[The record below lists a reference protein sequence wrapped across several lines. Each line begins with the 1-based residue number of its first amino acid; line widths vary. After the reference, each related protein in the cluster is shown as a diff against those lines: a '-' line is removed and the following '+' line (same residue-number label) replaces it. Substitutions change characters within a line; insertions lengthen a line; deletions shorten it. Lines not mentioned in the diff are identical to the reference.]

1 MSPHSTAIMVEWNV
15 KGIGWRKRSRSLGE
29 GVSESTTACLL
40 AMVQGN
46 ILALTIGHLVIA
58 AQTGFVA
65 GILAFGVTVMA
76 RINNPWII
84 ALLLGIS
91 TTITDYLI
99 HPGSFGGVA
108 TEAIV
113 TGLAAGMM
121 SYLVTMWLRLRNKV
135 DSINPA

>member
-1 MSPHSTAIMVEWNV
+1 MAEWEF
-15 KGIGWRKRSRSLGE
+15 KGIEWIKKSRSLGE

-40 AMVQGN
+40 AMVKGN
-46 ILALTIGHLVIA
+46 FLALTMGHLVIA

-76 RINNPWII
+76 RINTPWII
-84 ALLLGIS
+84 ALLLGVS
-91 TTITDYLI
+91 TAIIDYLM

-113 TGLAAGMM
+113 TGLVAGLL
-121 SYLVTMWLRLRNKV
+121 SYLVTMWLKLRKKDNAATQKA
-135 DSINPA
+135 N